1 MIYPNGQRA
10 LTYLIRHMAGAL
22 VTTGATLYSGIGG
35 ARFNRF
41 VSETQSKQSGVPNG
55 YDAPVLAIKAGGM
68 SSLRGILAFD
78 GTGDMLQG
86 GPMEGTGAITF
97 TAPDSGLS
105 LVISLSSNSSV
116 VTLTGNSMELR
127 LTVGLNGTGAFQL
140 TGENNLALIV
150 PFEGAGS
157 VLTMG
162 AGSTDLR
169 GLLSMQGEWTPF
181 TELSP
186 EGLASAVWG
195 SMASA
200 YNDAGTMGEKLNG
213 AGSAGNPWTEV
224 IESGLTA
231 ADVMRII
238 ASAVAGTSQKT
249 GSTIVFK
256 GLDGTTDRITGSF
269 DAEGNRT
276 GVIVDGA

>member
-1 MIYPNGQRA
+1 MIYPNGQRV
-10 LTYLIRHMAGAL
+10 LTYPARHMAGAL
-22 VTTGATLYSGIGG
+22 VTTGAMQYGGIGG

-41 VSETQSKQSGVPNG
+41 VSETTAKSAGVPDG
-55 YDAPVLAIKAGGM
+55 YDAPVLPIKAGGM
-68 SSLRGILAFD
+68 SSLRGILTVG

-86 GPMEGTGAITF
+86 GPMQGSGDITF
-97 TAPDSGLS
+97 TSDGGLS
-105 LVISLSSNSSV
+105 LVISLSANSSV
-116 VTLTGNSMELR
+116 VTLTGDSMELR
-127 LTVGLNGTGAFQL
+127 LTIGLDGTGAFQL

-162 AGSTDLR
+162 AGATDLR

-200 YNDAGTMGEKLNG
+200 YNDSGTMGEKLNG

-224 IESGLTA
+224 IESGLSA
-231 ADVMRII
+231 AEVMRII

-269 DAEGNRT
+269 DVDGNRT
-276 GVIVDGA
+276 GSIVDGA

>member
-1 MIYPNGQRA
+1 MIYPNGQRV
-10 LTYLIRHMAGAL
+10 LTYPIRNMAGAL
-22 VTTGATLYSGIGG
+22 VSTGAMQYGGICG

-41 VSETQSKQSGVPNG
+41 VSETTDKRAGVPNG
-55 YDAPVLAIKAGGM
+55 YSSPVLPIKAGGM
-68 SSLRGILAFD
+68 SSLRGILTVS
-78 GTGDMLQG
+78 GSGDMLQG
-86 GPMEGTGAITF
+86 GPMEGTGDMSF
-97 TAPDSGLS
+97 TTDSNLS
-105 LVISLSSNSSV
+105 LVISMSANASV
-116 VTLTGNSMELR
+116 VTMTGDSMVLR
-127 LTVGLNGTGAFQL
+127 LTVGLDGTGAFQL

-162 AGSTDLR
+162 AGATDLR

-231 ADVMRII
+231 SQVMRII

-269 DAEGNRT
+269 DVDGNRT
-276 GVIVDGA
+276 GSIVDGT